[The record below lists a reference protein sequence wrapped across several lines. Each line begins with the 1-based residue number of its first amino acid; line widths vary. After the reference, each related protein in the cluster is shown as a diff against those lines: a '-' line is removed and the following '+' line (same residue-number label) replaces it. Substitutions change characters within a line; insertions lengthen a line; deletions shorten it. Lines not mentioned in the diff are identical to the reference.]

1 MSIAGGE
8 RSANRGSCAQN
19 CRLPYNLTDGNGT
32 TYLPKAICYRLK
44 LDLSDQIPNLIEA
57 GICSFKIEGRLKD
70 IVYVK

>member
-1 MSIAGGE
+1 MRLVESE
-8 RSANRGSCAQN
+8 VLTVVLCAQN

-57 GICSFKIEGRLKD
+57 EFVRLKSKAD
-70 IVYVK
+70 